1 MLLKKFCFVKKEK
14 KSDDDDDMLYIII
27 KILYT
32 SWKELSL

>member
-14 KSDDDDDMLYIII
+14 KSDDDDMLYIII

-32 SWKELSL
+32 SWKEHS